1 MSQIE
6 HKIEA
11 HHRNIQ
17 QVLGKQKYTVDYFQR
32 EYSWEKKH
40 IDQLISD
47 LTQSFLDNYKTTDK
61 REDGVTYNSY
71 YLGPFVLS
79 GAEDIRSI
87 IDGQQRLTSL
97 TLFLIFL
104 HNHQKQLDLAD
115 NDREEL
121 TEMIFSK
128 SFGKKSF
135 NITVEERVQC
145 LQSLYE
151 IGSYEPKNDDD
162 ESTVNMAE
170 RYSDIVNAFP
180 EEIDTRAFP
189 FFIDWLLNRVVLV
202 EIIAYSNDNAYT
214 IFETMNDRG
223 LSLTPTEMLKGYLL
237 SRFKS
242 PQERMAADKLWKESM
257 IKLHGI
263 QKDADQHFL
272 QSWLRA
278 QYADT
283 IRAGAAGSSNEDF
296 EKIGTRFHAW
306 FRDRLELMGLQ
317 SNDSSGFRDFVSVKF
332 KFFLNA
338 YLMLRKAEKTMHE
351 DLRHVFFAKRWGIAD
366 SLSYPLMMAPITL
379 DDTDAVI
386 KQKVD
391 LVARYI
397 EIFCVRRAVN
407 FRKFG
412 ASSIRYTFSTMT
424 KDIRGKSLNEL
435 TDFFSKRLQDM
446 NETWEGVLNFSL
458 HGQNR
463 PFVKYFLS
471 RISGFID
478 EESGQNTNF
487 LTYYQGSGKPFEI
500 EHIWADKFERHQD
513 EFDQLHEFQAMR
525 NSIGGLVLLPS
536 GTNQSYNDQEY
547 KSKLS
552 HYLKENLLVKSL
564 CEKTY
569 DNNPN
574 FLNMAAKLNLPF
586 KSHQDFKIADMRE
599 RQQLYKSICEQLW
612 SFPSNEKTE
621 ASILE

>member
-11 HHRNIQ
+11 GDRSIQ
-17 QVLGKQKYTVDYFQR
+17 QVLDKQKYTVDYFQR

-40 IDQLISD
+40 IEQLISD
-47 LTQSFLDNYKTTDK
+47 LSGSFLDNYDPSDA
-61 REDGVTYNSY
+61 REDGVGYNSY

-79 GAEDIRSI
+79 GAEDVRSI

-104 HNHQKQLDLAD
+104 HNHQKQLELVDD
-115 NDREEL
+115 DREDL
-121 TEMIFSK
+121 TDMIFSK

-135 NITVEERVQC
+135 NINVEERVPC
-145 LQSLYE
+145 LQSLFE
-151 IGSYEPKNDDD
+151 TGSYETREGDD

-170 RYSDIVNAFP
+170 RYSDIVNVFP
-180 EEIDTRAFP
+180 EEIDCRAFP
-189 FFIDWLLNRVVLV
+189 FFIDWLMNRVVLV

-242 PQERMAADKLWKESM
+242 PQERMVADKLWKESM
-257 IKLHGI
+257 IQLHKVH
-263 QKDADQHFL
+263 KDADQHFF
-272 QSWLRA
+272 QAWLRA

-283 IRAGAAGSSNEDF
+283 IRTGAAGSLNEDF

-306 FRDRLELMGLQ
+306 FREHLELVGLQ
-317 SNDSSGFRDFVSVKF
+317 VNDSNGFKDFVNVKL
-332 KFFLNA
+332 KFFLRI
-338 YLMLRKAEKTMHE
+338 YLMLRKAEEEMDPT
-351 DLRHVFFAKRWGIAD
+351 LPHVFYAKRWGIAD
-366 SLSYPLMMAPITL
+366 SLSYPLMMAPLTL
-379 DDTDAVI
+379 DDSDEEI
-386 KQKVD
+386 REKLD

-397 EIFCVRRAVN
+397 EVFCVRRSVN

-412 ASSIRYTFSTMT
+412 AASIRYTFYTQV
-424 KDIRGKSLNEL
+424 KEIRNKSAAEL
-435 TDFFSKRLQDM
+435 KEFFNRKLSEMK
-446 NETWEGVLNFSL
+446 EGWDGVSNFSL

-478 EESGQNTNF
+478 EQSGQNTNF

-513 EFDQLHEFQAMR
+513 EFDQLHEFHTMR
-525 NSIGGLVLLPS
+525 NNIGGLVLLPR

-547 KSKLS
+547 VPKQS
-552 HYLKENLLVKSL
+552 HYVKENLLVQSL

-569 DNNPN
+569 ENNPN
-574 FLNMAAKLNLPF
+574 FRNMAERLALPF
-586 KSHQDFKIADMRE
+586 QAHPQFKKEDIQK
-599 RQQLYKSICEQLW
+599 RQLLYQAICERIW
-612 SFPSNEKTE
+612 TFPTDETST
-621 ASILE
+621 L